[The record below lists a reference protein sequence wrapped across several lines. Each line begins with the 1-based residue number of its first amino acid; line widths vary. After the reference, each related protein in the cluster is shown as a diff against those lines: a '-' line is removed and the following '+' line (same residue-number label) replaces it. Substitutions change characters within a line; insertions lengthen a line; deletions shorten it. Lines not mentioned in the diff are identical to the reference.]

1 MRTLKSGKYPTD
13 LDRKPVALLPLR
25 RAEDTVQRFAT
36 GRVDPRGKK
45 LPSKPG
51 GDLQAPWP
59 ENELRDNS
67 SIENAIFRANCS
79 FSVFSS
85 ECGSAAAVQREM
97 I

>member
-1 MRTLKSGKYPTD
+1 MRTLKLGKNPTD
-13 LDRKPVALLPLR
+13 LDRKPVAVLPLL
-25 RAEDTVQRFAT
+25 RAEDAVQRSAT
-36 GRVDPRGKK
+36 GRVDHRGKK

-67 SIENAIFRANCS
+67 IENAIFRANCS

-85 ECGSAAAVQREM
+85 GCGSAAAVQRKM